1 MNDVHNVS
9 SVVTACVSLSNNADT
24 NNELR
29 SFIRTSLPKT
39 HKSNQ
44 LWWLRHHVRKRFNE
58 AIVKNYMK
66 LKPMAKSYLDTKWSD
81 LLCDIYVEN
90 AALKVVK
97 RKKAANKLRYACL
110 IYIFFLHLRITTITV
125 YSKFTGTLKQ
135 LLINSYN

>member
-1 MNDVHNVS
+1 MAMNDVHNVS
-9 SVVTACVSLSNNADT
+9 SVVTACVSISNNADT

-29 SFIRTSLPKT
+29 SFIRSSLPKS

-58 AIVKNYMK
+58 AIIRKYNK
-66 LKPMAKSYLDTKWSD
+66 SKPMAKTHLATKWTN
-81 LLCDIYVEN
+81 LLCDIYLEN

-110 IYIFFLHLRITTITV
+110 IYILFYI
-125 YSKFTGTLKQ
+125 
-135 LLINSYN
+135 

>member
-29 SFIRTSLPKT
+29 SFIRSSLPKS

-58 AIVKNYMK
+58 AIVKNYMT

-90 AALKVVK
+90 AAHRVDH
-97 RKKAANKLRYACL
+97 RKKLASRQRYICL
-110 IYIFFLHLRITTITV
+110 TFFFFLIER
-125 YSKFTGTLKQ
+125 
-135 LLINSYN
+135 